1 MKYSCGS
8 LNQRCRKIDPNSQE
22 ISLNLKIIDSNGDIT
37 DRSSSLVEDGA
48 IGTEER
54 VLHEVTPGAHGDAD
68 VKDLFESL
76 ELGFAFKISNFIIWK
91 IIHKSLNFAQI
102 RIRIRSSTGPLP

>member
-8 LNQRCRKIDPNSQE
+8 LNQRCRKIDLKSQGMT
-22 ISLNLKIIDSNGDIT
+22 LNFKIIDSNDIT

-54 VLHEVTPGAHGDAD
+54 VFHEVASGAHGDAD
-68 VKDLFESL
+68 VKDLFESV
-76 ELGFAFKISNFIIWK
+76 ELGFAFKI
-91 IIHKSLNFAQI
+91 
-102 RIRIRSSTGPLP
+102 R

>member
-22 ISLNLKIIDSNGDIT
+22 ISLDLKIIDSNDIT

-54 VLHEVTPGAHGDAD
+54 VLHEVAPGAHGDAD
-68 VKDLFESL
+68 VKDLFESV
-76 ELGFAFKISNFIIWK
+76 
-91 IIHKSLNFAQI
+91 Q
-102 RIRIRSSTGPLP
+102 